1 MNKMKKVITILG
13 VIIFIYFI
21 WHINQK
27 RKEAN
32 RALIDRVLFSSPVDS
47 NASARE
53 LKEQQEKKDRD
64 YWRSMGYDMGPEGA
78 YAK

>member
-13 VIIFIYFI
+13 VIIFIYLI
-21 WHINQK
+21 WFYIQK
-27 RKEAN
+27 RKEAHN
-32 RALIDRVLFSSPVDS
+32 ALIESILSSPVDS
-47 NASARE
+47 NARARE

-64 YWRSMGYDMGPEGA
+64 FWRSMGYDMGPEGA